1 MPIDAAPPGDLAG
14 ASLAQRLVLR
24 GIRGYQ
30 LFLAPFYSGSC
41 RFLPSCSAYASEA
54 VARHGVLRGGRLAM
68 RRLMRCHPFGGHGHD
83 PVPAFAPGVET
94 TTTPDAPEL
103 RRGKFSDSKIQ

>member
-1 MPIDAAPPGDLAG
+1 MPIDAASGDFARTNV
-14 ASLAQRLVLR
+14 AQRLVLR

-30 LFLAPFYSGSC
+30 LFLAPLYSGSC

-54 VARHGVLRGGRLAM
+54 VARHGVLRGGGLAM

-83 PVPAFAPGVET
+83 PVPAAAPSELRRGK
-94 TTTPDAPEL
+94 PGASSQL
-103 RRGKFSDSKIQ
+103 RRGKFSDSKTQ